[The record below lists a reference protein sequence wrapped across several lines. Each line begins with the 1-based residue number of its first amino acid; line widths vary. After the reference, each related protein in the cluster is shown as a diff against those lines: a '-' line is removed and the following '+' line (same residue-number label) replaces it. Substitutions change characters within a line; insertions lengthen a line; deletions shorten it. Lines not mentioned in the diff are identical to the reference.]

1 MDLRR
6 LFYASKFFKELYGAG
21 ILFFYYMKY
30 IILAGWPILYFG
42 LEYKGNIIVDILW
55 LFSLGL
61 AVKDILFMIR
71 SNKQ

>member
-1 MDLRR
+1 MQKL
-6 LFYASKFFKELYGAG
+6 LKELYGAG

-42 LEYKGNIIVDILW
+42 LEYERNIILDILW
-55 LFSLGL
+55 VFSLGL
-61 AVKDILFMIR
+61 AVKDILFAIR